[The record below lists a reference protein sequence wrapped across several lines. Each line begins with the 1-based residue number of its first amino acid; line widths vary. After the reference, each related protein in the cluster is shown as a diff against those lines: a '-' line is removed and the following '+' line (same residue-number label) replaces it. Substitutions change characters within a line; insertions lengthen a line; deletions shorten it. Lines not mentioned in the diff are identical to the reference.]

1 MRNMAAFEYTAQ
13 HCAPNMINIVTDST
27 SDIPPDIARELNI
40 TAIPVHVIFGD
51 ESFDDGVT
59 ITREE
64 FYRRLRTTKVLP
76 TTSTPSAGEFA
87 KVYQRVGG
95 EIVSIHVAAKWSSLL
110 SVAQLGA
117 ELATDARVT
126 FFDSGKLAMGL
137 GWQVILAARAARE
150 GKSAADIV
158 QLLQPAKQR
167 GPRLAALDT
176 LEFLRRSGRVNALLA
191 RFGQLLSIKPII
203 DVGDGEVTMID
214 RVRTRHA
221 AIDRVREM
229 TYNLGP
235 LQSLAVLH
243 TANYETARTLADEF
257 ATSIPNLREPII
269 VCEATT
275 AVGTHVGPN
284 GLGIA
289 AIVAE

>member
-1 MRNMAAFEYTAQ
+1 
-13 HCAPNMINIVTDST
+13 MINIVTDST
-27 SDIPPDIARELNI
+27 SDIPPDIARQLNI
-40 TAIPVHVIFGD
+40 TVIPVHVIFGE

-64 FYRRLRTTKVLP
+64 FYRRLKTTKTLP

-87 KVYQRVGG
+87 EVYQRVGG
-95 EIVSIHVAAKWSSLL
+95 EIVAIHVASKWSSLL
-110 SVAQLGA
+110 NVAHLGA
-117 ELATDARVT
+117 ELATAAQVT

-137 GWQVILAARAARE
+137 GWQVILGARAAQQ
-150 GKSAADIV
+150 GKSAPEIV
-158 QLLQPAKQR
+158 QILQTAKHR
-167 GPRLAALDT
+167 VRLFAALDT
-176 LEFLRRSGRVNALLA
+176 LEFLRRSGRVNTFLA

-203 DVGDGEVTMID
+203 DVGDGEVSMVD
-214 RVRTRHA
+214 RVRTRRA

-243 TANYETARTLADEF
+243 TSNYETARVLADEF
-257 ATSIPNLREPII
+257 ALSLPNLHEPII

>member
-1 MRNMAAFEYTAQ
+1 MVS
-13 HCAPNMINIVTDST
+13 IVTDST

-40 TAIPVHVIFGD
+40 TVIPVHVIFG
-51 ESFDDGVT
+51 EVSFDDGVT

-64 FYRRLRTTKVLP
+64 FYRRLKTAKVLP

-87 KVYQRVGG
+87 EVYQRVGG
-95 EIVSIHVAAKWSSLL
+95 EIVSIHVASKWSSLL
-110 SVAQLGA
+110 NVAHLGA
-117 ELATDARVT
+117 SLAPAAQIA

-137 GWQVILAARAARE
+137 GWQVILAARAAQQ
-150 GKSAADIV
+150 GKSVAEI
-158 QLLQPAKQR
+158 LQTLQAAKQR
-167 GPRLAALDT
+167 VRLFAALDT
-176 LEFLRRSGRVNALLA
+176 LEFLRRSGRVNALVA

-203 DVGDGEVTMID
+203 DVGDGEAVMID
-214 RVRTRHA
+214 RVRTRQA
-221 AIDRVREM
+221 AIVRVKEL
-229 TYNLGP
+229 TYALGP

-243 TANYETARTLADEF
+243 TSNYETACALADEF
-257 ATSIPNLREPII
+257 AMTVPNLREPII

-289 AIVAE
+289 AVTAE

>member
-1 MRNMAAFEYTAQ
+1 MVS
-13 HCAPNMINIVTDST
+13 IVTDST

-40 TAIPVHVIFGD
+40 TVIPVHVIFGE

-59 ITREE
+59 ITRGE
-64 FYRRLRTTKVLP
+64 FYRRLKTTKVLP

-87 KVYQRVGG
+87 EAYQRVGG
-95 EIVSIHVAAKWSSLL
+95 EIVSIHVAANWSSLL
-110 SVAQLGA
+110 NVAQVGA
-117 ELATDARVT
+117 SLAPEAQIA

-137 GWQVILAARAARE
+137 GWQVILAARAAQQ
-150 GKSAADIV
+150 GKSVAEI
-158 QLLQPAKQR
+158 LQALQDAKQR
-167 GPRLAALDT
+167 VRLFAALDT
-176 LEFLRRSGRVNALLA
+176 LEFLRRSGRVNALVA

-203 DVGDGEVTMID
+203 DVGDGEAVMID
-214 RVRTRHA
+214 RVRTRQA
-221 AIDRVREM
+221 AIVRIKEL
-229 TYNLGP
+229 TYALGP

-243 TANYETARTLADEF
+243 TSNYETACALADEF
-257 ATSIPNLREPII
+257 AMTVPNLREPIL

-289 AIVAE
+289 AVAAE

>member
-1 MRNMAAFEYTAQ
+1 MVS
-13 HCAPNMINIVTDST
+13 IVTDST

-40 TAIPVHVIFGD
+40 TVIPVHVVFGE

-64 FYRRLRTTKVLP
+64 FYRRLKTTKVLP

-87 KVYQRVGG
+87 EMYRRVGG
-95 EIVSIHVAAKWSSLL
+95 EIISIHVAAKWSSLL

-117 ELATDARVT
+117 SLAPEVRVT

-137 GWQVILAARAARE
+137 GWQVILAARA
-150 GKSAADIV
+150 V
-158 QLLQPAKQR
+158 QQDRTPVEILQVLQDAKHR
-167 GPRLAALDT
+167 VHLFAALDT
-176 LEFLRRSGRVNALLA
+176 LEFLRRSGRVNALVA

-203 DVGDGEVTMID
+203 EVGDGEAWMID
-214 RVRTRHA
+214 RVRTRQA
-221 AIDRVREM
+221 AIDRVKEM
-229 TYNLGP
+229 TYELGP

-243 TANYETARTLADEF
+243 TSNPETARALADEF
-257 ATSIPNLREPII
+257 SMTVPNLREPII

>member
-1 MRNMAAFEYTAQ
+1 MVS
-13 HCAPNMINIVTDST
+13 IVTDST

-40 TAIPVHVIFGD
+40 TVIPVHVIFGE

-64 FYRRLRTTKVLP
+64 FYRRLKTTKVLP

-87 KVYQRVGG
+87 EAYQRVGG
-95 EIVSIHVAAKWSSLL
+95 EIVSIHVAANWSSLL
-110 SVAQLGA
+110 NVAQVGA
-117 ELATDARVT
+117 SLAPEAQIA

-137 GWQVILAARAARE
+137 GWQVILAARAAQQ
-150 GKSAADIV
+150 GKSVAEI
-158 QLLQPAKQR
+158 LQALQDAKQR
-167 GPRLAALDT
+167 VRLFAALDT
-176 LEFLRRSGRVNALLA
+176 LEFLRRSGRVNALVA

-203 DVGDGEVTMID
+203 GVGDGEAVMID
-214 RVRTRHA
+214 RVRTRPA
-221 AIDRVREM
+221 AIVRLKELA
-229 TYNLGP
+229 YALGP

-243 TANYETARTLADEF
+243 TSNYETARALADEF
-257 ATSIPNLREPII
+257 AMTVPNLREPII

-284 GLGIA
+284 ALGIA
-289 AIVAE
+289 AVAAE

>member
-1 MRNMAAFEYTAQ
+1 
-13 HCAPNMINIVTDST
+13 MINIVTDST

-40 TAIPVHVIFGD
+40 TVIPAHVIFGE

-64 FYRRLRTTKVLP
+64 FYRRLKTTKVLP

-87 KVYQRVGG
+87 EIYQRVGG
-95 EIVSIHVAAKWSSLL
+95 EIISIHVAAKWSSLL
-110 SVAQLGA
+110 SVAHLGA

-137 GWQVILAARAARE
+137 GWQVILAARAAQTGR
-150 GKSAADIV
+150 SAGEIT
-158 QLLQPAKQR
+158 QLLQAAK
-167 GPRLAALDT
+167 PRVRLFAALDT
-176 LEFLRRSGRVNALLA
+176 LDYLRRSGRINTFLA

-203 DVGDGEVTMID
+203 DVGDGEVSMVD

-221 AIDRVREM
+221 AIDRIRQM
-229 TYNLGP
+229 TYDLGP

-243 TANYETARTLADEF
+243 TANYETARALADEF
-257 ATSIPNLREPII
+257 AESMPQVREPII

-284 GLGIA
+284 AVGIA

>member
-1 MRNMAAFEYTAQ
+1 MV
-13 HCAPNMINIVTDST
+13 NIVTDST

-40 TAIPVHVIFGD
+40 TVIPVHVIFGE

-64 FYRRLRTTKVLP
+64 FYRRLKTSKALP

-87 KVYQRVGG
+87 ETYQRIGG
-95 EIVSIHVAAKWSSLL
+95 EIVSIHVAANWSSLL
-110 SVAQLGA
+110 NVAQVGA
-117 ELATDARVT
+117 SLAPEAQIA

-137 GWQVILAARAARE
+137 GWQVILAARAAQQ
-150 GKSAADIV
+150 GKSVAEILQALQAAKHRV
-158 QLLQPAKQR
+158 
-167 GPRLAALDT
+167 RLFAALDT
-176 LEFLRRSGRVNALLA
+176 LEFLRRSGRVNPLVA

-203 DVGDGEVTMID
+203 DVGDGEAVMID

-221 AIDRVREM
+221 AIVRIKEL
-229 TYNLGP
+229 TYALGP

-243 TANYETARTLADEF
+243 TSNYETACALADEF
-257 ATSIPNLREPII
+257 AMTVPNLREPII

-289 AIVAE
+289 AVAAE

>member
-1 MRNMAAFEYTAQ
+1 
-13 HCAPNMINIVTDST
+13 MINIVTDST
-27 SDIPPDIARELNI
+27 SDIPPDIVRELNI
-40 TAIPVHVIFGD
+40 TVIPAHVIFGE

-64 FYRRLRTTKVLP
+64 FYRRLKTTKVLP

-87 KVYQRVGG
+87 EVYQRVGG

-110 SVAQLGA
+110 SVAHLGA
-117 ELATDARVT
+117 ELAADAHVT

-137 GWQVILAARAARE
+137 GWQVILAARAAQAGQSTAE
-150 GKSAADIV
+150 II
-158 QLLQPAKQR
+158 QLLQAAKHR
-167 GPRLAALDT
+167 VRLFAALDT
-176 LEFLRRSGRVNALLA
+176 LEYLRRSGRINTFLA

-203 DVGDGEVTMID
+203 DVGDGEVFMID

-221 AIDRVREM
+221 AVDRIRQM
-229 TYNLGP
+229 TYDLGP

-243 TANYETARTLADEF
+243 TANYDTARALADEF
-257 ATSIPNLREPII
+257 AQSISNLREPII

-284 GLGIA
+284 AVGIA

>member
-1 MRNMAAFEYTAQ
+1 MV
-13 HCAPNMINIVTDST
+13 NIVTDST
-27 SDIPPDIARELNI
+27 SDIPADIARELQI
-40 TAIPVHVIFGD
+40 TVIPAHVIFGN

-64 FYRRLRTTKVLP
+64 FYRRLKTSKVLP

-87 KVYQRVGG
+87 ELYQRVGG
-95 EIVSIHVAAKWSSLL
+95 EIVSIHVAARWSSLL

-117 ELATDARVT
+117 SLVPEAQVA

-137 GWQVILAARAARE
+137 GWQVILAARAAQQ
-150 GKSAADIV
+150 GKAVKEI
-158 QLLQPAKQR
+158 LQALQDAKHR
-167 GPRLAALDT
+167 VRLFAALDT
-176 LEFLRRSGRVNALLA
+176 LEYLRRSGRVNALIA
-191 RFGQLLSIKPII
+191 RFGRLLSIKPII
-203 DVGDGEVTMID
+203 EVGDGEVSMVD

-221 AIDRVREM
+221 AIERLKEM
-229 TYNLGP
+229 TRALGP

-243 TANYETARTLADEF
+243 TASYETACAMADEF
-257 ATSIPNLREPII
+257 AMTIPNLREPII

-284 GLGIA
+284 ALGIA
-289 AIVAE
+289 AVVAE

>member
-1 MRNMAAFEYTAQ
+1 MV
-13 HCAPNMINIVTDST
+13 NIVTDST
-27 SDIPPDIARELNI
+27 SDIPADIARELQI
-40 TAIPVHVIFGD
+40 TVIPAHVIFGN

-64 FYRRLRTTKVLP
+64 FYRRLKTSKVLP

-87 KVYQRVGG
+87 ELYQRVGG
-95 EIVSIHVAAKWSSLL
+95 EIVSIHVAARWSSLL

-117 ELATDARVT
+117 SLVPEAQVA

-137 GWQVILAARAARE
+137 GWQVILAARAAQQ
-150 GKSAADIV
+150 GKAVKEI
-158 QLLQPAKQR
+158 LQALQDAKHR
-167 GPRLAALDT
+167 VRLFAALDT
-176 LEFLRRSGRVNALLA
+176 LEYLRRSGRVNALVA
-191 RFGQLLSIKPII
+191 RFGRLLSIKPII
-203 DVGDGEVTMID
+203 VVGDGEVSMVD

-221 AIDRVREM
+221 AIERLKEM
-229 TYNLGP
+229 TRALGP

-243 TANYETARTLADEF
+243 TASYETACALADEF
-257 ATSIPNLREPII
+257 AMTIPNLREPII

-284 GLGIA
+284 ALGIA
-289 AIVAE
+289 AVVAE

>member
-1 MRNMAAFEYTAQ
+1 
-13 HCAPNMINIVTDST
+13 MINIVTDST

-40 TAIPVHVIFGD
+40 TVIPVHVIFGE
-51 ESFDDGVT
+51 ESFDDGIT

-64 FYRRLRTTKVLP
+64 FYRRLKTTKVLP

-87 KVYQRVGG
+87 ETYQRVGG
-95 EIVSIHVAAKWSSLL
+95 EIVAIHVASKWSSLL
-110 SVAQLGA
+110 NVAHLGA
-117 ELATDARVT
+117 ELASNAQVT

-137 GWQVILAARAARE
+137 GWQVILAARAAQE
-150 GKSAADIV
+150 GKSAAEIM
-158 QLLQPAKQR
+158 QILQEAKHR
-167 GPRLAALDT
+167 VRLFAALDT
-176 LEFLRRSGRVNALLA
+176 LEFLRRSGRVNAFLA

-203 DVGDGEVTMID
+203 DVGDGEVSMID

-243 TANYETARTLADEF
+243 TSNYETARALADEF
-257 ATSIPNLREPII
+257 VMSISNLREPII

>member
-1 MRNMAAFEYTAQ
+1 
-13 HCAPNMINIVTDST
+13 MINIITDST
-27 SDIPPDIARELNI
+27 SDIPPDIARELDI
-40 TAIPVHVIFGD
+40 TVIPVHVIFGE

-64 FYRRLRTTKVLP
+64 FYRRLKTTKALP
-76 TTSTPSAGEFA
+76 TTATPSIGEFA
-87 KVYQRVGG
+87 EVYRRVGG
-95 EIVSIHVAAKWSSLL
+95 EIVSIHVASKWSSLL
-110 SVAQLGA
+110 NVARLGA
-117 ELATDARVT
+117 ELAPDARIT

-137 GWQVILAARAARE
+137 GWQVILAARAAQQ
-150 GKSAADIV
+150 GKSAAEIVDI
-158 QLLQPAKQR
+158 LQAAKHR
-167 GPRLAALDT
+167 VRLFAALDT
-176 LEFLRRSGRVNALLA
+176 LEFLRRSGRVNAFLA

-203 DVGDGEVTMID
+203 DVGDGEVSMVD

-243 TANYETARTLADEF
+243 TSNYETARALADEF
-257 ATSIPNLREPII
+257 VMSIPNLREPII

-284 GLGIA
+284 ALGIA
-289 AIVAE
+289 AIAAE

>member
-1 MRNMAAFEYTAQ
+1 MVS
-13 HCAPNMINIVTDST
+13 IVTDST
-27 SDIPPDIARELNI
+27 SDIPPAIARELCI
-40 TAIPVHVIFGD
+40 TVIPVHVIFGE

-64 FYRRLRTTKVLP
+64 FYRRLKTSRILP

-87 KVYQRVGG
+87 EAYQRVGG
-95 EIVSIHVAAKWSSLL
+95 EIVSIHVASNWSSLL
-110 SVAQLGA
+110 NVAQVSA
-117 ELATDARVT
+117 SLAPAARIA

-137 GWQVILAARAARE
+137 GWQAIFAARAAQQ
-150 GKSAADIV
+150 GKSVAEI
-158 QLLQPAKQR
+158 LQVLQDVKQR
-167 GPRLAALDT
+167 VHLFAALDT
-176 LEFLRRSGRVNALLA
+176 LEFLRRSGRVNALVA

-203 DVGDGEVTMID
+203 DVGDGEVAMID
-214 RVRTRHA
+214 RVRTRQA
-221 AIDRVREM
+221 AINRVREM
-229 TYNLGP
+229 TYELGP

-243 TANYETARTLADEF
+243 TSNYETARALADEF
-257 ATSIPNLREPII
+257 AMSIPNLREPII

-289 AIVAE
+289 AIAAE

>member
-1 MRNMAAFEYTAQ
+1 MVS
-13 HCAPNMINIVTDST
+13 IVTDST

-40 TAIPVHVIFGD
+40 TVIPVHVIFGP

-64 FYRRLRTTKVLP
+64 FYRRLKTTKILP

-87 KVYQRVGG
+87 QTYQRIGG
-95 EIVSIHVAAKWSSLL
+95 EILSIHVAANWSSLL
-110 SVAQLGA
+110 SVAHVGA
-117 ELATDARVT
+117 SLAPEAQIT

-137 GWQVILAARAARE
+137 GWQVILAARAAQQ
-150 GKSAADIV
+150 GKSVAEI
-158 QLLQPAKQR
+158 LQALQDGKHR
-167 GPRLAALDT
+167 VRLFAALDT
-176 LEFLRRSGRVNALLA
+176 LEFLRRSGRVNALVA

-203 DVGDGEVTMID
+203 DVGDGEAMMVD

-221 AIDRVREM
+221 AIVRLKEM
-229 TYNLGP
+229 TYEMGP

-243 TANYETARTLADEF
+243 TSSFETACALADEF
-257 ATSIPNLREPII
+257 AMTVPNLREPII

-284 GLGIA
+284 ALGIA
-289 AIVAE
+289 AVAAE

>member
-1 MRNMAAFEYTAQ
+1 MR
-13 HCAPNMINIVTDST
+13 NMINIVTDST
-27 SDIPPDIARELNI
+27 SDIPPDIARELQI
-40 TAIPVHVIFGD
+40 TVIPAHVIFGE

-64 FYRRLRTTKVLP
+64 FYRRLKISKILP

-87 KVYQRVGG
+87 ELYRHVGG
-95 EIVSIHVAAKWSSLL
+95 EIVSIHVAARWSSLL
-110 SVAQLGA
+110 STAQLGA
-117 ELATDARVT
+117 SMVPEARVT

-137 GWQVILAARAARE
+137 GWQVILAARAAQQ
-150 GKSAADIV
+150 GKSVVDI
-158 QLLQPAKQR
+158 LQVLQDAKR
-167 GPRLAALDT
+167 RTRLFAALDT
-176 LEFLRRSGRVNALLA
+176 LEYLRRSGRVNALVA
-191 RFGQLLSIKPII
+191 RFGQLLSIKPFIE
-203 DVGDGEVTMID
+203 VGDGEVAMID
-214 RVRTRHA
+214 RVRTRRAALDRIRTMTHA
-221 AIDRVREM
+221 
-229 TYNLGP
+229 LGP

-243 TANYETARTLADEF
+243 TTNLETALALADEF
-257 ATSIPNLREPII
+257 AMTIPNLREPII

>member
-1 MRNMAAFEYTAQ
+1 
-13 HCAPNMINIVTDST
+13 MISIVTDST
-27 SDIPPDIARELNI
+27 SDIPPDIARELNL
-40 TAIPVHVIFGD
+40 TVIPVHVIFGQ

-64 FYRRLRTTKVLP
+64 FYRRLKTTRVLP

-87 KVYQRVGG
+87 ETYQRVGG
-95 EIVSIHVAAKWSSLL
+95 EIISIHVAAKWSSLL

-117 ELATDARVT
+117 GLAPEAHIT

-137 GWQVILAARAARE
+137 GWQVILAARAAQQ
-150 GKSAADIV
+150 GKPVADI
-158 QLLQPAKQR
+158 LQVLQDAKHR
-167 GPRLAALDT
+167 VRLFAALDT

-191 RFGQLLSIKPII
+191 RFGQLLNIKPII
-203 DVGDGEVTMID
+203 DVGDGEAYMID
-214 RVRTRHA
+214 RVRSRRA
-221 AIDRVREM
+221 AIERVREM
-229 TYNLGP
+229 TYELGP

-243 TANYETARTLADEF
+243 TSNYEAARALADEF
-257 ATSIPNLREPII
+257 VMSIPNLREPLV

-289 AIVAE
+289 AVVAE

>member
-1 MRNMAAFEYTAQ
+1 MVS
-13 HCAPNMINIVTDST
+13 IVTDST

-40 TAIPVHVIFGD
+40 TVIPVHVIFGE

-59 ITREE
+59 ITRGE
-64 FYRRLRTTKVLP
+64 FYRRLKATKVLP

-87 KVYQRVGG
+87 EAYQRVGG
-95 EIVSIHVAAKWSSLL
+95 EIVSIHVAANWSSLL
-110 SVAQLGA
+110 NVAQVGA
-117 ELATDARVT
+117 SLAPEAQIA

-137 GWQVILAARAARE
+137 GWQVILAARAAQQ
-150 GKSAADIV
+150 GKSVAEILQALQAAKHRV
-158 QLLQPAKQR
+158 
-167 GPRLAALDT
+167 RLFAALDT
-176 LEFLRRSGRVNALLA
+176 LEFLRRSGRVNALVA

-203 DVGDGEVTMID
+203 GVGDGEAVMID
-214 RVRTRHA
+214 RVRTRQA
-221 AIDRVREM
+221 AIVRIKEM
-229 TYNLGP
+229 TYEIGP

-243 TANYETARTLADEF
+243 TSNYETACALADEF
-257 ATSIPNLREPII
+257 AMTVPHLREPII

-289 AIVAE
+289 AVAAE

>member
-1 MRNMAAFEYTAQ
+1 MVS
-13 HCAPNMINIVTDST
+13 IVTDST
-27 SDIPPDIARELNI
+27 SDIPPDIARELHI
-40 TAIPVHVIFGD
+40 TVIPVHVIFGE

-64 FYRRLRTTKVLP
+64 FYRRLKTSKILP

-87 KVYQRVGG
+87 ETYQSVGG
-95 EIVSIHVAAKWSSLL
+95 EIVAIHVAAKWSSLL
-110 SVAQLGA
+110 NVAQLGA
-117 ELATDARVT
+117 DLATDAQVT
-126 FFDSGKLAMGL
+126 LVDSGKLAMGL
-137 GWQVILAARAARE
+137 GWQVILAARAAQQ
-150 GKSAADIV
+150 GKSVADI
-158 QLLQPAKQR
+158 LQVLQDVKQR
-167 GPRLAALDT
+167 VRLFAALDT
-176 LEFLRRSGRVNALLA
+176 LEFLRRSGRVNAFLA

-203 DVGDGEVTMID
+203 DVGDGEVSMVD

-221 AIDRVREM
+221 AIDRIREM
-229 TYNLGP
+229 TYQLGA

-243 TANYETARTLADEF
+243 TSNYETARALADEF
-257 ATSIPNLREPII
+257 ATTIPHLREPII

-289 AIVAE
+289 AITAE

>member
-1 MRNMAAFEYTAQ
+1 
-13 HCAPNMINIVTDST
+13 MIRIVTDST
-27 SDIPPDIARELNI
+27 SDIPSELARELDI
-40 TAIPVHVIFGD
+40 TVVPAHVIFGE

-64 FYRRLRTTKVLP
+64 FYRRLSASKVLP

-87 KVYQRVGG
+87 EVYRRLGG
-95 EIVSIHVAAKWSSLL
+95 DIVSIHVSPNWSSLFNT
-110 SVAQLGA
+110 AQAGA
-117 ELATDARVT
+117 MLVPEAHVT

-137 GWQVILAARAARE
+137 GWEVIYAARAAQAGRSLE
-150 GKSAADIV
+150 EVMHVLRSVK
-158 QLLQPAKQR
+158 
-167 GPRLAALDT
+167 PRVHLFAALDT
-176 LEFLRRSGRVNALLA
+176 LDFLRRSGRVHALLA

-203 DVGDGEVTMID
+203 NVEDGEAQLVD
-214 RVRTRHA
+214 RVRTRRNA
-221 AIDRVREM
+221 VERVKQM
-229 TYNLGP
+229 TYELGP

-243 TANYETARTLADEF
+243 TANPNAAHELAAEFKQTLPHLA
-257 ATSIPNLREPII
+257 EPII

-289 AIVAE
+289 AVLAE

>member
-1 MRNMAAFEYTAQ
+1 MVS
-13 HCAPNMINIVTDST
+13 IVTDST

-40 TAIPVHVIFGD
+40 TVIPVHVIFGE

-64 FYRRLRTTKVLP
+64 FYRRLKTTKVLP

-87 KVYQRVGG
+87 EMYRRVGG
-95 EIVSIHVAAKWSSLL
+95 EIVSIHVAANWSSLL
-110 SVAQLGA
+110 NVAQVGA
-117 ELATDARVT
+117 GLAPEAQIAL
-126 FFDSGKLAMGL
+126 FDSGKLAMGL
-137 GWQVILAARAARE
+137 GWQVILAARAAQQ
-150 GKSAADIV
+150 GKSVAEI
-158 QLLQPAKQR
+158 LQALQDAKQR
-167 GPRLAALDT
+167 VRLFAALDT
-176 LEFLRRSGRVNALLA
+176 LEFLRRSGRVNALVA

-203 DVGDGEVTMID
+203 DVGDGEAVMID
-214 RVRTRHA
+214 RVRTRQA
-221 AIDRVREM
+221 AIARIKEM
-229 TYNLGP
+229 TYEIGP

-243 TANYETARTLADEF
+243 TSNYGTACALADEF
-257 ATSIPNLREPII
+257 ALTVSNLREPII

-289 AIVAE
+289 AVAAE

>member
-1 MRNMAAFEYTAQ
+1 
-13 HCAPNMINIVTDST
+13 MINIVTDST

-40 TAIPVHVIFGD
+40 AVIPAHVIFGE

-64 FYRRLRTTKVLP
+64 FYRRLKTTKVLP

-87 KVYQRVGG
+87 EVYQRVGG

-110 SVAQLGA
+110 NVARLGA
-117 ELATDARVT
+117 ELVPDAQIA

-137 GWQVILAARAARE
+137 GWQVILAARAAQQ
-150 GKSAADIV
+150 GKSAAEIV
-158 QLLQPAKQR
+158 QLLQEAK
-167 GPRLAALDT
+167 PRVRLFAALDT
-176 LEFLRRSGRVNALLA
+176 LEFLRRSGRVNAFLA

-203 DVGDGEVTMID
+203 DVGDGEVSMID
-214 RVRTRHA
+214 RVRTRRA

-243 TANYETARTLADEF
+243 TANYETARALADEF
-257 ATSIPNLREPII
+257 TQTITHLREPII

>member
-1 MRNMAAFEYTAQ
+1 
-13 HCAPNMINIVTDST
+13 MINIVTDST
-27 SDIPPDIARELNI
+27 SDIPPDMARELNI
-40 TAIPVHVIFGD
+40 TVIPVHVIFGE

-59 ITREE
+59 ITRED
-64 FYRRLRTTKVLP
+64 FYRRLKTTKVLP
-76 TTSTPSAGEFA
+76 TTSTPSIGEFA
-87 KVYQRVGG
+87 EVYQRVGG

-110 SVAQLGA
+110 NVAQLGA
-117 ELATDARVT
+117 ELAPDARIT

-137 GWQVILAARAARE
+137 GWQVILAARAAQQ
-150 GKSAADIV
+150 GKSATDIV
-158 QLLQPAKQR
+158 QVLQAAK
-167 GPRLAALDT
+167 PRVRLFAALDT
-176 LEFLRRSGRVNALLA
+176 LEFLRRSGRVNTLLA

-203 DVGDGEVTMID
+203 DVGDGEVSMVD

-221 AIDRVREM
+221 AVDRIREI
-229 TYNLGP
+229 TRQLGP

-243 TANYETARTLADEF
+243 TSNYETARVLADEF
-257 ATSIPNLREPII
+257 AATIPQLREPII

>member
-1 MRNMAAFEYTAQ
+1 
-13 HCAPNMINIVTDST
+13 MISIVTDST

-40 TAIPVHVIFGD
+40 TVIPVHVIFGED
-51 ESFDDGVT
+51 SFDDGVT

-64 FYRRLRTTKVLP
+64 FYRRLKTAKALP

-87 KVYQRVGG
+87 ATYQRVGG
-95 EIVSIHVAAKWSSLL
+95 EIISIHVSASWSSLL
-110 SVAQLGA
+110 NVAQVGA
-117 ELATDARVT
+117 DLATNAQVT
-126 FFDSGKLAMGL
+126 LFDSGKLAMGL
-137 GWQVILAARAARE
+137 GWQVILAARAA
-150 GKSAADIV
+150 
-158 QLLQPAKQR
+158 QR
-167 GPRLAALDT
+167 GNSVAEILQVLQDAKHRVHLYAALDT
-176 LEFLRRSGRVNALLA
+176 LEFLRRSGRVNALVA

-203 DVGDGEVTMID
+203 DVGDGEISMID

-221 AIDRVREM
+221 AIDRIKEM
-229 TYNLGP
+229 TYALEP

-243 TANYETARTLADEF
+243 TSNYETACALADEF
-257 ATSIPNLREPII
+257 AMTISNLREPII

-289 AIVAE
+289 AIIAE

>member
-1 MRNMAAFEYTAQ
+1 MVS
-13 HCAPNMINIVTDST
+13 IVTDST
-27 SDIPPDIARELNI
+27 SDIPPDIARELKI
-40 TAIPVHVIFGD
+40 TAIPVHVIFGQ

-64 FYRRLRTTKVLP
+64 FYRRLKTTKLLP

-87 KVYQRVGG
+87 ETYRRIGG
-95 EIVSIHVAAKWSSLL
+95 KIVSIHVAANWSSLL
-110 SVAQLGA
+110 SVAQVGA
-117 ELATDARVT
+117 SLVPEAQIA

-137 GWQVILAARAARE
+137 GWQVILAARAAQQGRSIAE
-150 GKSAADIV
+150 I
-158 QLLQPAKQR
+158 LQALQDAKHR
-167 GPRLAALDT
+167 VRLFAALDT
-176 LEFLRRSGRVNALLA
+176 LEFLRRSGRVNALVA

-203 DVGDGEVTMID
+203 DVGNGEATMVD

-221 AIDRVREM
+221 AIVRLKEM
-229 TYNLGP
+229 TYEMGP

-243 TANYETARTLADEF
+243 TSSYETACALADEF
-257 ATSIPNLREPII
+257 AMTVSNLREPII

-284 GLGIA
+284 ALGIA
-289 AIVAE
+289 AVTAE

>member
-1 MRNMAAFEYTAQ
+1 
-13 HCAPNMINIVTDST
+13 MISIVTDST
-27 SDIPPDIARELNI
+27 SDIPPDIARELDI
-40 TAIPVHVIFGD
+40 TVIPVHVIFGE

-64 FYRRLRTTKVLP
+64 FYRRLKITKVLP

-87 KVYQRVGG
+87 EMYQRVGG

-110 SVAQLGA
+110 NVARLGA
-117 ELATDARVT
+117 ELAPDAQIT
-126 FFDSGKLAMGL
+126 LYDSGKLAMGL
-137 GWQVILAARAARE
+137 GWQVILAARAARAGQSVAE
-150 GKSAADIV
+150 I
-158 QLLQPAKQR
+158 LQVLQEAKHR
-167 GPRLAALDT
+167 VHLFAALDT
-176 LEFLRRSGRVNALLA
+176 LEFLRRSGRVNAFLA

-229 TYNLGP
+229 TYAIGP

-243 TANYETARTLADEF
+243 TSNYETARALADEF
-257 ATSIPNLREPII
+257 TMTVPNLREPII

-284 GLGIA
+284 ALGIA